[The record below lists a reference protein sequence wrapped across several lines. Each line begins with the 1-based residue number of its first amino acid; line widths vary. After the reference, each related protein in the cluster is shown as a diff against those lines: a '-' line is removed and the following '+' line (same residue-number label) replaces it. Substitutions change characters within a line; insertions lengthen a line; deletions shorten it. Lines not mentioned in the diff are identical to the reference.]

1 MSEIWKQKKKQVS
14 LYTKPIYKDTI
25 GQRHM
30 IMQTSS
36 SISSDFNS
44 LFLTTHP

>member
-1 MSEIWKQKKKQVS
+1 MSEIKKKKETS
-14 LYTKPIYKDTI
+14 KPIYKDTI

-30 IMQTSS
+30 IMQTSR

-44 LFLTTHP
+44 RFLTTHP

>member
-1 MSEIWKQKKKQVS
+1 MSEIWKKKETS
-14 LYTKPIYKDTI
+14 KPIYKDII

-30 IMQTSS
+30 IMQTSH

-44 LFLTTHP
+44 HFLTTHP